1 MEDHVEDPMEPVFD
15 APVGPRST
23 GQELCV
29 GRQGGDVEVPGCL
42 AFLTSLDLS
51 LDQAD
56 AVQAGPIVTRVKP
69 VDVGNG
75 PGNET
80 ASR

>member
-1 MEDHVEDPMEPVFD
+1 M
-15 APVGPRST
+15 
-23 GQELCV
+23 
-29 GRQGGDVEVPGCL
+29 PGCL

-75 PGNET
+75 PMAANFQPAMVVVDGLVELGLAMGEAT
-80 ASR
+80 GLLFGKEEVEVLA